1 MLWSA
6 AIFLLTFTASLA
18 MVTALVIYLPT
29 NYFVDRR
36 PFLGKWPPL
45 ARAAALV
52 VKNLLGLALVALGI
66 ALSIPGVPGQGLLTV
81 LIGLAL
87 LDIPGKRRLMH
98 LTAQRP
104 LVQRSINGLRA
115 RFGREPMLF
124 DKPAT

>member
-1 MLWSA
+1 VLLSV

-18 MVTALVIYLPT
+18 IITALVIHLPT

-45 ARAAALV
+45 ARAAARVLKNLVGVLLV
-52 VKNLLGLALVALGI
+52 VLGI
-66 ALSIPGVPGQGLLTV
+66 ALSIPGVPGQGILTV

-87 LDIPGKRRLMH
+87 VDIPGKRRLMR
-98 LTAQRP
+98 LIARRP

-115 RFGREPMLF
+115 RFGREPMVF
-124 DKPAT
+124 EKEAT

>member
-1 MLWSA
+1 MLWSV

-18 MVTALVIYLPT
+18 IVTALVIYLPT

-36 PFLGKWPPL
+36 PFLGKQPPL
-45 ARAAALV
+45 VRAVALV
-52 VKNLLGLALVALGI
+52 VKNLTGMALVALGI

-87 LDIPGKRRLMH
+87 VDIPGKRRLMRMI
-98 LTAQRP
+98 AGRP

-115 RFGREPMLF
+115 RFGREPMVF
-124 DKPAT
+124 EKPAT

>member
-1 MLWSA
+1 VLWSVT
-6 AIFLLTFTASLA
+6 IFLLTFTASLVIVA
-18 MVTALVIYLPT
+18 ALIIFLPV

-52 VKNLLGLALVALGI
+52 IKNLLGMALVALGI

-87 LDIPGKRRLMH
+87 VDIPGKRRLMRMI
-98 LTAQRP
+98 ARRP

-124 DKPAT
+124 DQPVT